1 MVTFRFNTREG
12 DMTATALTGPT
23 SAPGRRRVFGFLLDL
38 RVGVKVVG
46 LVLVGVLFTLAVG
59 LVGQMQLNSA
69 MASARKAVDRGA
81 IPAIQLTAARAD
93 WEQLRRSVSDI
104 ASASGLGDRLE
115 SMERVNAIR
124 GRVSAAVSDMRF
136 AKGSPEATELADVV
150 VPNLA
155 AALAAWDSQLTPL
168 AKAEELAGDDLG
180 EFERVRSEDFF
191 GPAEVTK
198 LGLTTLSEMQG
209 KSMDSG
215 LKQAA
220 AAQHTGTVRIWLVT
234 LIGAA
239 LTLTLGLLTTR
250 ALTRPLDQVR
260 RALVALAGGD
270 LTMRAPVSSQDEIG
284 QMAAALEE
292 AQDSLTKTVTAMAES
307 AAKLSENA
315 EELHT
320 VAVETAQHTRGVSDM
335 SATAALAAAEVSLS
349 VLSTSTATE
358 EMSTSIVEISRSSTD
373 AVRVAN
379 LAVTEAAT
387 ANATVAKLDES
398 SQEIGSVIKL
408 ITSIAEQTNLLAL
421 NATIEAARA
430 GDAGKGFAV
439 VADEVKQLAQATAR
453 ATEDISRRIEAI
465 QGDSQ
470 AAAAA
475 IALISATIEQVNDYQ
490 VTIASAVEEQTAV
503 TDEIAR
509 SVQEAAT
516 GASRIAESIDSVAS
530 TAEQTSLGTE
540 RTTVA
545 AQELSMVSSALRD
558 LVVQF
563 TLR

>member
-1 MVTFRFNTREG
+1 
-12 DMTATALTGPT
+12 MTATALTGPPPV
-23 SAPGRRRVFGFLLDL
+23 PGRRRRRFGFLLDL

-59 LVGQMQLNSA
+59 LVGQIQLRSA
-69 MASARKAVDRGA
+69 MSSARQAVDRGA
-81 IPAIQLTAARAD
+81 IPALQLTAARAD

-104 ASASGLGDRLE
+104 ASAPGLGDRLE
-115 SMERVNAIR
+115 GIERIAVIR
-124 GRVSAAVSDMRF
+124 ARVSASVAGMRF
-136 AKGSPEATELADVV
+136 APGSPEARELAEVV

-155 AALAAWDSQLTPL
+155 SALAAWDTQLMPL
-168 AKAEELAGDDLG
+168 AKGEEMTGDDLA
-180 EFERVRSEDFF
+180 EFARVRAEDFF
-191 GPAEVTK
+191 GAAEVTK
-198 LGLTTLSEMQG
+198 LGLSTLSELQG
-209 KSMDSG
+209 NTMATG
-215 LKQAA
+215 LKKAA
-220 AAQHTGTVRIWLVT
+220 SAQDAGTLRIWLVT

-250 ALTRPLDQVR
+250 ALTRPLGQVR
-260 RALVALAGGD
+260 RALIALAGGD
-270 LTMRAPVSSQDEIG
+270 LTVRASVDSSDEIG
-284 QMAAALEE
+284 QMAAALGE
-292 AQDSLTKTVTAMAES
+292 AQDSLSNTVTAMAAS

-315 EELHT
+315 EELHN
-320 VAVETAQHTRGVSDM
+320 VAMETARHTREVSGM
-335 SATAALAAAEVSLS
+335 SATAALAAAEVSMS

-358 EMSTSIVEISRSSTD
+358 QMSTSIVEISRSSTE

-387 ANATVAKLDES
+387 ANATVAKLGES
-398 SQEIGSVIKL
+398 SEEIGSVIKL

-475 IALISATIEQVNDYQ
+475 IALISSTIETVNDYQ

-503 TDEIAR
+503 TDEISR
-509 SVQEAAT
+509 SVQEAAS
-516 GASRIAESIDSVAS
+516 GASRIADSVDSVAS

-540 RTTVA
+540 RTTIA
-545 AQELSMVSSALRD
+545 AQELSTVSSSLRD

-563 TLR
+563 TL